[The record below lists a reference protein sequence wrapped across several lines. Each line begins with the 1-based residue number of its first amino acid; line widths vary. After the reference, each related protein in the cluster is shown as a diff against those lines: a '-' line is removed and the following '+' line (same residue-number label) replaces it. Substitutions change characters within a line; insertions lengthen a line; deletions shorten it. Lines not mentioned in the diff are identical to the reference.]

1 MNILEIASRKI
12 WNLHFVYLFHTYSG
26 SDNCSGEAVGA
37 EDNFV
42 FCKPTDTEV
51 SASVLA
57 EVEYPSIMSFFVVF
71 SLVCLWLWIIAKRVD
86 QNLVNFTCWISHC
99 SSSNVHNFEHLLLTM
114 ICGETTL
121 VFIYHFYIYLLD
133 QNNVK

>member
-37 EDNFV
+37 ADSFV

-57 EVEYPSIMSFFVVF
+57 EVEYPSIMSFSVVF
-71 SLVCLWLWIIAKRVD
+71 SLVCLWLWIILPKE
-86 QNLVNFTCWISHC
+86 WIKIWSILLAEFHIA
-99 SSSNVHNFEHLLLTM
+99 HLLMYIILS
-114 ICGETTL
+114 ICCLRWFVEKQRLCLFTIFI
-121 VFIYHFYIYLLD
+121 FIY
-133 QNNVK
+133 